1 MNPVF
6 NALVDIWRWI
16 QCDYS
21 SNRTRFIVE
30 VMGWA
35 ISVGCSV
42 TMAMTVPTPPLVQI
56 YPVWI
61 AGCAMYLWA
70 SWTRRSF
77 GMMAN
82 YFLLMSIDTIAL
94 LRMIF

>member
-16 QCDYS
+16 QCDYA
-21 SNRTRFIVE
+21 SNRMRFIVE
-30 VMGWA
+30 VIGWA

-42 TMAMTVPTPPLVQI
+42 AMAMTVPNPPLVQI